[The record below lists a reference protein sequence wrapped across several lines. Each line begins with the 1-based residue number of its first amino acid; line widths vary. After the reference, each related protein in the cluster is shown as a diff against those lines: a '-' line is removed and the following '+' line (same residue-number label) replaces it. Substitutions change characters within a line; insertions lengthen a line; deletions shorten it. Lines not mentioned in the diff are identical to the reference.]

1 MQTPFLSSRSSNSSS
16 SNTVAKTTPMNEW
29 MKWIGADGTK
39 ISRRGTTQT
48 HTCVLARYHTYTHIY
63 YISLYVCWQQFA
75 ARWTLVLRR
84 KTAPGG
90 WGNNNMHNPL
100 PTTAALE
107 PAQIENALPSALA
120 SYPSSWCLCRPI
132 WFSFP
137 KSNNANVLQS
147 FVQVQCA
154 FVVLVTCVC
163 LSVCVNDCKRAC
175 VAACRSPLVFVWV
188 PAFVSQ
194 VGKNLM
200 HRSIFMSYFCGKS
213 NQAHNANY
221 NNKHIIQIKMPPTH
235 IQTYMCVFKCVWVIK
250 LMLPCH
256 SCGIMFLYV
265 SIKYSR
271 CK

>member
-1 MQTPFLSSRSSNSSS
+1 MQTSFLSSRS

-29 MKWIGADGTK
+29 MKWIGADGTT
-39 ISRRGTTQT
+39 ISRRGSTQT
-48 HTCVLARYHTYTHIY
+48 HTCVLARHHTHTHI

-107 PAQIENALPSALA
+107 PAQIENALA

-154 FVVLVTCVC
+154 FVVLVTRVC
-163 LSVCVNDCKRAC
+163 LSVCVT
-175 VAACRSPLVFVWV
+175 ACRS
-188 PAFVSQ
+188 
-194 VGKNLM
+194 
-200 HRSIFMSYFCGKS
+200 
-213 NQAHNANY
+213 
-221 NNKHIIQIKMPPTH
+221 
-235 IQTYMCVFKCVWVIK
+235 
-250 LMLPCH
+250 
-256 SCGIMFLYV
+256 FLFGCQRL
-265 SIKYSR
+265 SLK
-271 CK
+271 